1 MTSALTEL
9 LRRLLPRPAGA
20 TTASEPVAA
29 RARIRGAAGVLEVQI
44 NGLGREL
51 LHVSRA
57 GGPPQT
63 LERGR
68 AMLSIEDETGSLRV
82 DIPVAVITG
91 GDHAWVL
98 RMLAPP
104 LVLRRRTI
112 RDLALAEALGVGSTP
127 LGMVA

>member
-1 MTSALTEL
+1 MTTALTAL
-9 LRRLLPRPAGA
+9 LRRLLPRPAGD
-20 TTASEPVAA
+20 TTAEPIAA
-29 RARIRGAAGVLEVQI
+29 RARIRGAAGVLEVRI

-57 GGPPQT
+57 GGFPQT

-68 AMLSIEDETGSLRV
+68 AMLSIEDETGALRI

-112 RDLALAEALGVGSTP
+112 RDLTLAEALGVGAPP